1 MKLIFEK
8 SSKGRRGID
17 LPEVNVPKKKINI
30 PQKFLRT
37 NIPLPEVSEVD
48 VVRHYTALSRMNYG
62 IDTGFYPLGSCTMKY
77 NPKINEDVSRLPGFL
92 FAHPYQP
99 EKISQSCLKL
109 MFNLERYLCEIT
121 GMDAYTLQPAA
132 GAQGELTG
140 LMLIKAYLK
149 HKKEKRTKIIL
160 PDSSHGTNSA
170 SASICAF
177 KAVTIKSNEQG
188 RVDLNALSEVMN
200 KDVAGIMLT
209 NPNTLGIF
217 EKDILEII
225 KIIHD
230 NGGLVYCDGAN
241 MNAIL
246 GITRPGDMGFD
257 IIHLNLHKTFST
269 PHGGGGPGSGPVG
282 VKKELQPFLPI
293 PRIEKKGENYYLNY
307 DYHLSIGRI
316 KAFYG
321 NFGVMVKA
329 YAYLRE
335 LGAKGLRQVA
345 ENAVLNANYLLKKL
359 KSYYDLPYD
368 QICKHEFVLSGS
380 RQAKKGVSTMDIAK
394 RLLDYG
400 FHAPTIYFPLI
411 VKEAMMIEPT
421 ETESK
426 ETLDAFA
433 DAMIKIAEEIDKNPE
448 IVKRAPNSTPFSR
461 LDMVKAAREPVLKW
475 DENIVN

>member
-1 MKLIFEK
+1 MKLIFER
-8 SSKGRRGID
+8 SSKGRIGSE
-17 LPEVNVPKKKINI
+17 LPKLDVPEKKVDI
-30 PQKFLRT
+30 PQELSRT
-37 NIPLPEVSEVD
+37 NIPLPEVSVVD
-48 VVRHYTALSRMNYG
+48 VVRHYTALSKLNYG

-92 FAHPYQP
+92 FVHPYQP
-99 EKISQSCLKL
+99 EKISQGCLEL
-109 MFNLERYLCEIT
+109 MFNLERYLSEIT
-121 GMDAYTLQPAA
+121 SMDAFTLQPAA

-140 LMLIKAYLK
+140 LMLMKAYFK
-149 HKKEKRTKIIL
+149 HKKERRTKIIL
-160 PDSSHGTNSA
+160 PDSSHGTNPA
-170 SASICAF
+170 SSSMCAF
-177 KAVTIKSNEQG
+177 EAVTVKSNEQG
-188 RVDLNALSEVMN
+188 RVDLNVLRETMS

-217 EKDILEII
+217 EKDILEIT
-225 KIIHD
+225 KIVHD
-230 NGGLVYCDGAN
+230 KGGLVYCDGAN

-246 GITRPGDMGFD
+246 GVAKPGDMGFD

-282 VKKELQPFLPI
+282 VKKQLEPFLPI
-293 PRIEKKGENYYLNY
+293 PRIEKKGETYHLNY
-307 DYHLSIGRI
+307 DYPLSIGRV

-329 YAYLRE
+329 YAYIRA
-335 LGAKGLRQVA
+335 LGAKGLKQVA

-359 KSYYDLPYD
+359 KPYYDLPYD
-368 QICKHEFVLSGS
+368 QTCKHEFVLSGS
-380 RQAKKGVSTMDIAK
+380 RQAKKGVRTMDIGK

-400 FHAPTIYFPLI
+400 FHTPTIYFPLI
-411 VKEAMMIEPT
+411 VKEAIMIEPT

-433 DAMIKIAEEIDKNPE
+433 DAMIKIAEEVEKNSE
-448 IVKRAPNSTPFSR
+448 IVKNAPQKTPVSR

-475 DENIVN
+475 DRK

>member
-8 SSKGRRGID
+8 SSKGRRGIE
-17 LPEVNVPKKKINI
+17 LPKVGVPEKKIDI
-30 PQKFLRT
+30 SQEFLRT
-37 NIPLPEVSEVD
+37 DIPLPEVSEFD

-62 IDTGFYPLGSCTMKY
+62 VDTGFYPLGSCTMKY
-77 NPKINEDVSRLPGFL
+77 SPKINEDVSRLPGFL
-92 FAHPYQP
+92 FVHPYQQ
-99 EKISQSCLKL
+99 ETISQGCLEL

-121 GMDAYTLQPAA
+121 GMDAFTLQPAA

-140 LMLIKAYLK
+140 LMLMKAYFK
-149 HKKEKRTKIIL
+149 HKKEKRTKIMV
-160 PDSSHGTNSA
+160 PDSSHGTNPA
-170 SASICAF
+170 SASMCAF
-177 KAVTIKSNEQG
+177 EVVTIKSNEQG
-188 RVDLNALSEVMN
+188 RVDLDCL
-200 KDVAGIMLT
+200 KDSMSNDIAGIMLT

-217 EKDILEII
+217 EKDILEIT
-225 KIIHD
+225 KIVHD
-230 NGGLVYCDGAN
+230 KGGLVYCDGAN

-246 GITRPGDMGFD
+246 GISKPRDMGFD

-282 VKKELQPFLPI
+282 VKKELKPFLPI
-293 PRIEKKGENYYLNY
+293 PRVEKKGETYYLNY

-329 YAYLRE
+329 YAYVRV

-368 QICKHEFVLSGS
+368 QICKHEFILSGS
-380 RQAKKGVSTMDIAK
+380 RQAKKGVNTMDIAK

-400 FHAPTIYFPLI
+400 FHAPTVYFPLI
-411 VKEAMMIEPT
+411 VEEAMMIEPT

-433 DAMIKIAEEIDKNPE
+433 DAMIKIAEEVEKNPE
-448 IVKRAPNSTPFSR
+448 VVKCAPYNTPVSR

-475 DENIVN
+475 DGQA